1 MPCKKNQDLKQTLG
15 LELVKGFQAIG
26 SKDARKLQTTKF
38 IKKGR

>member
-1 MPCKKNQDLKQTLG
+1 MPCKKSGSQANVG
-15 LELVKGFQAIG
+15 LELVKGFQVIG